1 MRVAQSSVS
10 ILRIKC
16 QDLRLKLLRLNTFR
30 TLSTLGILLM
40 VACSPSK
47 KEETKTEPI
56 KLNPAPVAN
65 ADSAFFFVEKQVK
78 FGPRVPNSNAHKRT
92 GDYLVATLKRY
103 GAKVTE
109 QNFESMS
116 YDGKKL
122 FLRNI
127 IGSFYPE
134 KQKRILLAAH
144 WDTRPFAD
152 KNKDKP
158 DAPFD
163 GANDGA
169 SGVGVLLE
177 VARLLNAGTAP
188 NAGIDIIFFDGEDWG
203 EKWDESGSPLPQGQT
218 SWWILGSQYWAKHKH
233 VPNYSAYYGILL
245 DMVGAKN
252 SKFFKEGGSV
262 EYAPSIV
269 DKVWSTAAQM
279 GRSNIFVNQVQGDIT
294 DDYDP
299 VNQIARIPM
308 IDIVHY
314 DPVYGYF
321 GDYHHSTKDN
331 LELIDK
337 EILGT
342 VTQVLVQ
349 VIYNEN

>member
-1 MRVAQSSVS
+1 MPRFTASKIST
-10 ILRIKC
+10 L
-16 QDLRLKLLRLNTFR
+16 R
-30 TLSTLGILLM
+30 TLRAFSFLVLIVLIG
-40 VACSPSK
+40 CGPSK
-47 KEETKTEPI
+47 KEEVKSQPV
-56 KLNPAPVAN
+56 KLNPAPIAN

-78 FGPRVPNSNAHKRT
+78 FGPRVPNSNSHKKT
-92 GDYLVATLKRY
+92 GDYLVATLRRY

-152 KNKDKP
+152 KDKENP
-158 DAPFD
+158 NAPFD

-177 VARLLNAGTAP
+177 VARLLKDAAAP
-188 NAGIDIIFFDGEDWG
+188 NVGIDIIFFDGEDWG
-203 EKWDESGSPLPQGQT
+203 EKNGETGPSLPAGQT
-218 SWWILGSQYWAKHKH
+218 SWWLLGSQYWASHKH
-233 VPNYSAYYGILL
+233 VANYSAYYGILL

-269 DKVWSTAAQM
+269 DKVWTTAAQL
-279 GRSNIFVNQVQGDIT
+279 GFSNIFVNQTQAAII
-294 DDYDP
+294 DDHVP
-299 VNQIARIPM
+299 VNVKAHIPM

-331 LELIDK
+331 LEVIDK
-337 EILGT
+337 HVLT
-342 VTQVLVQ
+342 SVAQVVIQ
-349 VIYNEN
+349 VVYSEN

>member
-1 MRVAQSSVS
+1 MISV
-10 ILRIKC
+10 LRLKC
-16 QDLRLKLLRLNTFR
+16 QDLPLNFYDLKIFKTLAFVCALLLI
-30 TLSTLGILLM
+30 GCGP
-40 VACSPSK
+40 AK
-47 KEETKTEPI
+47 KEETKTEPV

-65 ADSAFFFVEKQVK
+65 PDSAFFFVEKQVK
-78 FGPRVPNSNAHKRT
+78 FGPRVPNSNEHKRT

-103 GAKVTE
+103 GARVTE

-127 IGSFYPE
+127 IASFYPE

-152 KNKDKP
+152 KDKEKP
-158 DAPFD
+158 NASFD

-177 VARLLNAGTAP
+177 VARLLSSSNAP
-188 NAGIDIIFFDGEDWG
+188 NAGVDIIFFDGEDWG
-203 EKWDESGSPLPQGQT
+203 EKYDENGPSLPAGQT
-218 SWWILGSQYWAKHKH
+218 SWWVLGSQYWASHKH
-233 VPNYSAYYGILL
+233 VPNYTAYYGILL

-252 SKFFKEGGSV
+252 SKFFKEGTSM

-269 DKVWSTAAQM
+269 DKVWSTAAQL
-279 GRSNIFVNQVQGDIT
+279 GHSNVFVNQVQGAIT
-294 DDYDP
+294 DDHKP
-299 VNQIARIPM
+299 VNEKARIPM

-331 LELIDK
+331 LNLIDK
-337 EILGT
+337 GVLAL
-342 VTQVLVQ
+342 VAQVVVQ
-349 VIYNEN
+349 VVYNEP

>member
-1 MRVAQSSVS
+1 M
-10 ILRIKC
+10 
-16 QDLRLKLLRLNTFR
+16 R
-30 TLSTLGILLM
+30 TLHAFSFLVLTVL
-40 VACSPSK
+40 VACGPSK

-56 KLNPAPVAN
+56 KLNPAPIAN

-78 FGPRVPNSNAHKRT
+78 FGPRVPNSNPHKKT

-109 QNFESMS
+109 QNFESMT

-152 KNKDKP
+152 KDKEKP
-158 DAPFD
+158 DASFD

-177 VARLLNAGTAP
+177 VARLLNSGAEP

-203 EKWDESGSPLPQGQT
+203 EKWNESETPLPQGQL
-218 SWWILGSQYWAKHKH
+218 SWWILGSQYWANHKH

-252 SKFFKEGGSV
+252 SRFFKEGSSM

-269 DKVWSTAAQM
+269 DKVWSTAAQI
-279 GRSNIFVNQVQGDIT
+279 GRSNLFVNQTQGGIT
-294 DDYDP
+294 DDHIP
-299 VNQIARIPM
+299 VNRVARIPM

-337 EILGT
+337 EVLAS
-342 VTQVLVQ
+342 VAQVVVQVL
-349 VIYNEN
+349 YNEP

>member
-1 MRVAQSSVS
+1 
-10 ILRIKC
+10 L
-16 QDLRLKLLRLNTFR
+16 R
-30 TLSTLGILLM
+30 TLRALSFLVLTVL
-40 VACSPSK
+40 VACGPSK

-78 FGPRVPNSNAHKRT
+78 FGPRVPNSNPHKKT

-152 KNKDKP
+152 KDKGNP

-177 VARLLNAGTAP
+177 VARLLNSGAAP

-203 EKWDESGSPLPQGQT
+203 EKVGESQPSLPTGQT
-218 SWWILGSQYWAKHKH
+218 SWWLLGSQYWASHKH
-233 VPNYSAYYGILL
+233 ASNYTAYYGILL

-252 SKFFKEGGSV
+252 SRFFKERSSLD
-262 EYAPSIV
+262 YAPSVV
-269 DKVWSTAAQM
+269 DKVWNTAAQL
-279 GRSNIFVNQVQGDIT
+279 GRSNLFVSQTQGAVI
-294 DDYDP
+294 DDHVP
-299 VNQIARIPM
+299 VNEKARIPM
-308 IDIVHY
+308 IDIINY
-314 DPVYGYF
+314 DPVNGDF
-321 GDYHHSTKDN
+321 GDFHHTTKDN
-331 LELIDK
+331 LTVIDK
-337 EILGT
+337 EVLSA
-342 VTQVLVQ
+342 VAQVVVQ
-349 VIYNEN
+349 VVYNEP

>member
-1 MRVAQSSVS
+1 M
-10 ILRIKC
+10 
-16 QDLRLKLLRLNTFR
+16 T
-30 TLSTLGILLM
+30 
-40 VACSPSK
+40 ACGPSK
-47 KEETKTEPI
+47 KEETKTESV

-65 ADSAFFFVEKQVK
+65 ADSAYFFVEKQVK
-78 FGPRVPNSNAHKRT
+78 FGPRVPNSNAHKKT

-103 GAKVTE
+103 GAKVIE

-127 IGSFYPE
+127 IASFYPD

-152 KNKDKP
+152 KDKEQLN
-158 DAPFD
+158 APFD

-177 VARLLNAGTAP
+177 VARLLNSGAAP
-188 NAGIDIIFFDGEDWG
+188 NAGVDIIFFDGEDWG
-203 EKWDESGSPLPQGQT
+203 EKNGESEPILPANL
-218 SWWILGSQYWAKHKH
+218 SMWWCLGSQYWAAHKH
-233 VPNYSAYYGILL
+233 APNYSAYYGILL

-252 SKFFKEGGSV
+252 SRFFKEGASI

-269 DKVWSTAAQM
+269 DKVWSTAAQI
-279 GRSNIFVNQVQGDIT
+279 GQSSLFVNQPQGGIT
-294 DDYDP
+294 DDHIP
-299 VNQIARIPM
+299 VNKIARIPM

-314 DPVYGYF
+314 DPVHGYF

-331 LELIDK
+331 LALIDK
-337 EILGT
+337 DVLAA
-342 VTQVLVQ
+342 VAQVVMQ
-349 VIYNEN
+349 VVYNEN